1 MDKIAKM
8 EFVVDFMSSIQKEV
22 LQNIASGRIPAE
34 WDGHQ
39 LREYLADKFAWER
52 TELMKRPRSRMRRE
66 YKNAVLVRNL

>member
-22 LQNIASGRIPAE
+22 LQNIASDRVPLE

>member
-8 EFVVDFMSSIQKEV
+8 EFVVDFMGSIQKEV
-22 LQNIASGRIPAE
+22 LQNIASDKIPAD

-52 TELMKRPRSRMRRE
+52 TDLMKRPHSRMRRR
-66 YKNAVLVRNL
+66 YKNEVIVRNL